1 MSVGTAGFVDFI
13 VEQLAAME
21 RMSAKRFFGG
31 VGLSANS
38 VQFAMVMGNSLYFT
52 VDDTTR
58 PKYEQMGSV
67 CFSYATQKGRV
78 QVKKYFEVPAEVI
91 EDPVALVALAREA
104 VDVAHKSKTRS
115 TKKRAA

>member
-1 MSVGTAGFVDFI
+1 MSTPSFADFI

-21 RMSAKRFFGG
+21 RVNAGRFFGG

-38 VQFAMVMGNSLYFT
+38 VQFAMLMGNSLYFT

-67 CFSYATQKGRV
+67 CFSYGTKKGRV
-78 QVKKYFEVPAEVI
+78 QVKKYFQVPAEVI
-91 EDPVALVALAREA
+91 EDRVALVALAKEA
-104 VDVAHKSKTRS
+104 VDVAHRSRTRS
-115 TKKRAA
+115 TKKSAA